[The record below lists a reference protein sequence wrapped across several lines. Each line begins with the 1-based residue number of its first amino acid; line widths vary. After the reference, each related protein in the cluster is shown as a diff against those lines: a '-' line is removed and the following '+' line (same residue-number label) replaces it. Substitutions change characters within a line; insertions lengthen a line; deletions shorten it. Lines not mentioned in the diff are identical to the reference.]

1 MQGHRRCSGL
11 LHPGDSLLI
20 LFKRTSPGMEWHTN
34 RSHHVVQNWFSLSE
48 EQFLLLPLVL
58 LSMMFL
64 SVNNLVLLCVQIAIF
79 VLPVMVL
86 VGWAIGRPF
95 LLDIEP
101 FAALVLTLSVIHT
114 YFVSSDGN
122 SNW

>member
-1 MQGHRRCSGL
+1 VQGHRRCSGL

-20 LFKRTSPGMEWHTN
+20 LFKRTSPRMERHTN

-48 EQFLLLPLVL
+48 DQFLLLPLVL